1 MGRIYVK
8 SERVVNGKPEVVYAT
23 LADYEEKRPL
33 ILTPNFLDYRVEQG
47 GRGDGTVVSYRLQA
61 ARRERPYHMLIHEVV
76 KGSVI
81 TEQDTNSSLITT
93 WTVSPQEGGQQSR
106 VRVTSEW
113 EGGSGIGGF
122 FERLFAPTGLS
133 CIYGKMLAMLNAT
146 LEPADARN
154 AEQQE
159 HSPSTNKCLR
169 LLMVGGIIALGVGAT
184 LLCKR
189 RPAVQV

>member
-8 SERVVNGKPEVVYAT
+8 SERVVNAKPEEVYAT
-23 LADYEEKRPL
+23 LADYQEKRPL
-33 ILTPNFLDYRVEQG
+33 ILTPNFLDYKVEQG
-47 GRGDGTVVSYRLQA
+47 GRGNGTVVSYRFQA

-93 WTVSPQEGGQQSR
+93 WTVSPQENGQRSR

-122 FERLFAPTGLS
+122 FERLFAPSGLNG
-133 CIYGKMLAMLNAT
+133 IYTKMLAMLNAT
-146 LEPADARN
+146 LESTDRSS
-154 AEQQE
+154 AEQQKQ
-159 HSPSTNKCLR
+159 SPACHKGLR
-169 LLMVGGIIALGVGAT
+169 LLMAGGIVALGVGVA
-184 LLCKR
+184 LLLKR
-189 RPAVQV
+189 SIIAQG

>member
-8 SERVVNGKPEVVYAT
+8 SERVVNARPEEVYAT
-23 LADYEEKRPL
+23 LADYEEKRPQ

-47 GRGDGTVVSYRLQA
+47 GRGDGTVVSYRFQA

-93 WTVSPQEGGQQSR
+93 WTVLPQEGGQQTR

-122 FERLFAPTGLS
+122 FERLFAPSGLS
-133 CIYGKMLAMLNAT
+133 RIYAKMLNMLNIT
-146 LEPADARN
+146 LQSSDAGN
-154 AEQQE
+154 TGQQE
-159 HSPSTNKCLR
+159 QPPLANKCSR
-169 LLMVGGIIALGVGAT
+169 LLMVGGIIALGVGMT
-184 LLCKR
+184 ILLKR

>member
-8 SERVVNGKPEVVYAT
+8 RERVVNDNPEEVYAT

-93 WTVSPQEGGQQSR
+93 WTVSSQHAGQQSR
-106 VRVTSEW
+106 VRVTTER
-113 EGGSGIGGF
+113 EGSSGTCGF
-122 FERLFAPTGLS
+122 SERLFASSGL
-133 CIYGKMLAMLNAT
+133 
-146 LEPADARN
+146 
-154 AEQQE
+154 
-159 HSPSTNKCLR
+159 
-169 LLMVGGIIALGVGAT
+169 
-184 LLCKR
+184 
-189 RPAVQV
+189 